1 MTFDRIIINLKVVSE
16 VKTGQKLNTKYE
28 LFSIEDGDMSYI
40 SFLRWVRNDSRVQ
53 STRSIMN
60 LIETTIEVVNNTAV
74 NNEPNAYL
82 LDHLIMSK
90 VGIVNLQ
97 KSYID
102 DITTKAYLQ
111 RCLDKIDDIASKH
124 KM

>member
-1 MTFDRIIINLKVVSE
+1 MKVVSE